1 MALTKN
7 EIVNMLYDHIGIPKT
22 ECLNLVESVF
32 EIIKDELGKGNPV
45 KISGLGKWTVKSKK
59 ERRGRNPQTG
69 KSITIAARKVVM
81 FKPSP
86 VLRDA
91 VNLRG

>member
-1 MALTKN
+1 MALTKM
-7 EIVNMLYDHIGIPKT
+7 EIVNMLHDHIGITKT
-22 ECLNLVESVF
+22 ECVNLVESVF

-59 ERRGRNPQTG
+59 ARRGRNPQTG

-81 FKPSP
+81 FKTSP
-86 VLRDA
+86 VLRD
-91 VNLRG
+91 VLNSED